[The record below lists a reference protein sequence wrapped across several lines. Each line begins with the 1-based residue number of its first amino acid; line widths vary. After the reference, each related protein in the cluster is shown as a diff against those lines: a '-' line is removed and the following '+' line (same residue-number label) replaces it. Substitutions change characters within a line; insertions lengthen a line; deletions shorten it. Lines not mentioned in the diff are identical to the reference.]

1 MKMTPELVNI
11 ARLRWKKEET
21 SAMLADACGGF
32 TDSLYDKS
40 YEALADYLKL
50 KKEYEDDNAE

>member
-1 MKMTPELVNI
+1 MTFELVNI
-11 ARLRWKKEET
+11 ARLRWKREEVT
-21 SAMLADACGGF
+21 AMLAEACGGF

-40 YEALADYLKL
+40 NEAKADYFKL